1 MISVTCAACGRE
13 LFRYAKIGKGRLWH
27 CWKRRISRST
37 VTRDGNLCT
46 AAGAAPSSDMT
57 GGRKSKLEQHAFTAT
72 GTALR

>member
-37 VTRDGNLCT
+37 VTRDGDLYRCPC
-46 AAGAAPSSDMT
+46 GAVIGHDRA
-57 GGRKSKLEQHAFTAT
+57 RKITLEQHAFTAT